1 MQELVAILVKA
12 DLEEMA
18 ALVEQAG
25 IAELVELVLAEQV
38 VLVE

>member
-1 MQELVAILVKA
+1 VAILVKA

-25 IAELVELVLAEQV
+25 IAELVELVLVGQV